1 MENEKR
7 NEPEKYNVLYCK
19 GKYQYKSKYPQIETK
34 HKVIYAGP
42 VEPMAPI
49 WDNVSDI
56 LRNGKEML
64 SYSLEFSPYDDI
76 FEDIN
81 EKLEQKKYI
90 ADGDGWADYILKER
104 NKNKVQFAD

>member
-1 MENEKR
+1 MENEKRENEKR

-49 WDNVSDI
+49 WDNVSDM
-56 LRNGKEML
+56 LRKSDRICTESRREL
-64 SYSLEFSPYDDI
+64 K
-76 FEDIN
+76 
-81 EKLEQKKYI
+81 KLEERSQNNLYFKKNGITHIIVYKC
-90 ADGDGWADYILKER
+90 LEK
-104 NKNKVQFAD
+104 

>member
-1 MENEKR
+1 MGNEKR

-49 WDNVSDI
+49 WGNVSDI
-56 LRNGKEML
+56 
-64 SYSLEFSPYDDI
+64 
-76 FEDIN
+76 
-81 EKLEQKKYI
+81 
-90 ADGDGWADYILKER
+90 
-104 NKNKVQFAD
+104 

>member
-49 WDNVSDI
+49 WGNVSDI
-56 LRNGKEML
+56 LRKSDRICTESRRELKKLGERSQNNLYFKKNGITHIIVYKC
-64 SYSLEFSPYDDI
+64 LE
-76 FEDIN
+76 
-81 EKLEQKKYI
+81 K
-90 ADGDGWADYILKER
+90 
-104 NKNKVQFAD
+104 

>member
-19 GKYQYKSKYPQIETK
+19 SKYQYKSKYPQIETK

-49 WDNVSDI
+49 
-56 LRNGKEML
+56 
-64 SYSLEFSPYDDI
+64 
-76 FEDIN
+76 
-81 EKLEQKKYI
+81 
-90 ADGDGWADYILKER
+90 
-104 NKNKVQFAD
+104 

>member
-19 GKYQYKSKYPQIETK
+19 SKYQYKSKYPQIETK
-34 HKVIYAGP
+34 HKVIYSGP

-56 LRNGKEML
+56 LRKFDRICTESRREL
-64 SYSLEFSPYDDI
+64 K
-76 FEDIN
+76 
-81 EKLEQKKYI
+81 KLEERSQNNLYFKKNGITHIIVYKC
-90 ADGDGWADYILKER
+90 LEK
-104 NKNKVQFAD
+104 

>member
-49 WDNVSDI
+49 WGNVSDI
-56 LRNGKEML
+56 LRKSDRICTESRREL
-64 SYSLEFSPYDDI
+64 K
-76 FEDIN
+76 
-81 EKLEQKKYI
+81 KLE
-90 ADGDGWADYILKER
+90 ER
-104 NKNKVQFAD
+104 SQNNLYFSSRFSTKSIRFP